1 MDPEVVRPVPD
12 SEERQSEP
20 RVASGPSEWYAGCC
34 GCGVGSSGL
43 GNSRDE
49 MRLMRRVSDMA
60 FVLALAAIGLA
71 GCYYVVQ
78 AAPPP
83 PGVPLVVPEFVRDR
97 PQCRW
102 SYGMGWHGWAWYSS
116 VPC

>member
-1 MDPEVVRPVPD
+1 
-12 SEERQSEP
+12 
-20 RVASGPSEWYAGCC
+20 
-34 GCGVGSSGL
+34 
-43 GNSRDE
+43 
-49 MRLMRRVSDMA
+49 MRLMRRVSDLT

-71 GCYYVVQ
+71 GCYYVVP

-83 PGVPLVVPEFVRDR
+83 PGVAPVVPEFVRDR

-102 SYGMGWHGWAWYSS
+102 SYGTGWHGWAWYSS